1 MSEIGDAL
9 RGARAYLTE
18 HPDEARYR
26 DSAATAR
33 LDRGL
38 AVTVDGP
45 DGAVLRTDMPP
56 SIGGGGAAPSP
67 GWYLRAAHA
76 ACVATLVAM
85 RAAEEGVALDR
96 LEVVVDSE
104 SDDRGI
110 TGARDAVPAGPLLD
124 AGAHLARVGRR
135 GRGRDSRDRRVG
147 LAPLPGRRRRAP
159 RGARFGRGR
168 RRQLAPGKLH
178 ELAEGVRQ
186 AHLLGRAGANAQ
198 ERRLGDDDGDA
209 SRS

>member
-1 MSEIGDAL
+1 MTEIGEAL

-26 DSAATAR
+26 DSVATAR
-33 LDRGL
+33 VTDGL
-38 AVTVDGP
+38 AVTVEGP
-45 DGAVLRTDMPP
+45 DGATLRTDMPP

-110 TGARDAVPAGPLLD
+110 TGASEDVPAGPLSTQVRISLASEGAD
-124 AGAHLARVGRR
+124 A
-135 GRGRDSRDRRVG
+135 DRLRSIAEWGWRHCPVDD
-147 LAPLPGRRRRAP
+147 AVRRAVP
-159 RGARFGRGR
+159 VSVEVDVG
-168 RRQLAPGKLH
+168 
-178 ELAEGVRQ
+178 
-186 AHLLGRAGANAQ
+186 
-198 ERRLGDDDGDA
+198 
-209 SRS
+209 S

>member
-1 MSEIGDAL
+1 MTEIGEAL

-18 HPDEARYR
+18 HADEARYR

-33 LDRGL
+33 LDGGL

-45 DGAVLRTDMPP
+45 DGAVLRTDLPP

-110 TGARDAVPAGPLLD
+110 TGATEAVAAGPLSTQVRISLTSDGAD
-124 AGAHLARVGRR
+124 AERLRSIAEWGWRHCPVDDAL
-135 GRGRDSRDRRVG
+135 
-147 LAPLPGRRRRAP
+147 RRAVP
-159 RGARFGRGR
+159 VSVEVDVG
-168 RRQLAPGKLH
+168 
-178 ELAEGVRQ
+178 
-186 AHLLGRAGANAQ
+186 
-198 ERRLGDDDGDA
+198 
-209 SRS
+209 S

>member
-18 HPDEARYR
+18 HADEARYR

-33 LDRGL
+33 LDGGL

-45 DGAVLRTDMPP
+45 DGASLRTDMPP

-110 TGARDAVPAGPLLD
+110 TGATEAVPAGPLSTHVRISLASSGADGDQLRAIAEWGWRHCPVDD
-124 AGAHLARVGRR
+124 AV
-135 GRGRDSRDRRVG
+135 
-147 LAPLPGRRRRAP
+147 RRAVP
-159 RGARFGRGR
+159 VAVEVDVGF
-168 RRQLAPGKLH
+168 
-178 ELAEGVRQ
+178 
-186 AHLLGRAGANAQ
+186 
-198 ERRLGDDDGDA
+198 
-209 SRS
+209 